1 MTVVAICRKNYG
13 KIHVKANIGVSRM
26 KSRTLANFQQCVRT
40 IKSCFIVHFFLFNVH
55 ETCTANE
62 KNVFAA
68 ALKLRY
74 DVDECYDLV
83 FPLDLEKL
91 SHAV

>member
-1 MTVVAICRKNYG
+1 MHNKRKMYLL
-13 KIHVKANIGVSRM
+13 RL
-26 KSRTLANFQQCVRT
+26 T
-40 IKSCFIVHFFLFNVH
+40 
-55 ETCTANE
+55 
-62 KNVFAA
+62 

-83 FPLDLEKL
+83 FLLDLEKL

>member
-1 MTVVAICRKNYG
+1 MYLLR
-13 KIHVKANIGVSRM
+13 
-26 KSRTLANFQQCVRT
+26 RT
-40 IKSCFIVHFFLFNVH
+40 
-55 ETCTANE
+55 
-62 KNVFAA
+62 